1 MIYNWKSFPD
11 DVITMCTPLPRPK
24 GNRGGNKRTYLDAVA
39 AFDIETTTVKDQF
52 AVMYI
57 WQLQIGL
64 SCTIIGRSWKEYLN
78 CLKRIR
84 QLLPKDVWLV
94 IYVHNLAFEFQFL
107 RGIYRFKAGEIF
119 AVDKRKP
126 LRVDMF
132 GCFEYRCSYL
142 HSNMSLD
149 VYLKKMGVQDQKV
162 EGFDY
167 SKARYPWTPLS
178 EEELLYCVNDVRGLV
193 EALLVE
199 MKHDGDDLYSIPAT
213 STGYVRRDVKSAMR
227 KVNWYYIHDQLPDEE
242 VYSLLREAF
251 RGGNTHAN
259 RFYAGQILENVQSY
273 DRSSSYP
280 DVQINCEFP
289 ISRFRVI
296 GECSMRKLQDL
307 MGRRHKACL
316 IRIALW
322 DVRLR
327 DDLWGAP
334 YLAIDKCRRTIG
346 GAEDN
351 GRILSAD
358 YLETTL
364 TDVDFRILLSEYE
377 FSASKILC
385 CAYAR
390 YGRLPQVLKDQ
401 IIFYYKSKTE
411 LKGINGQEI
420 FYEKSK
426 NKLNSIYGMSAQ
438 NPVKRSSVYVSAE
451 VLQHREEENK
461 KRKKEGK
468 PPLRDWKKGTWE
480 IDDEHELQEL
490 LDKSNKRAFFCYQW
504 GVWTTSHARFRLE
517 QGIRL
522 AAAGAA
528 TGKSDFVYCD
538 TDSVKYIGEVD
549 WSEYNAERMADSL
562 ASGAWADDPK
572 GKRHYMGVYE
582 ADDGYPATFATRGAK
597 KYAVLHPDGK
607 LEATIS
613 GVTKRSK
620 GDQISGGEELAHHG
634 GLSAFLQDEF
644 VFVKAGGTALVYN
657 DTERFMLKIDGHDI
671 KVRECVTILPDTYT
685 LRDTEDY
692 MDLIKEAKIFHEFL
706 LANRGKL

>member
-11 DVITMCTPLPRPK
+11 EEITMLVPLARPR
-24 GNRGGNKRTYLDAVA
+24 GNRAGNKRQYLDALA

-57 WQLQIGL
+57 WQLQLGL

-107 RGIYRFKAGEIF
+107 RGIYRFKAGEVF

-142 HSNMSLD
+142 HSNMSLE
-149 VYLKKMGVQDQKV
+149 VFLKKMGVEHEKV
-162 EGFDY
+162 QGFDY

-178 EEELLYCVNDVRGLV
+178 EEELRYCVNDVRGLV
-193 EALLVE
+193 EALLIE
-199 MKHDGDDLYSIPAT
+199 MHHDGDDLYTIPAT
-213 STGYVRRDVKSAMR
+213 STGYVRRDVKHAMR
-227 KVNWYYIHDQLPDEE
+227 QVNWYYIHDQLPDAQL
-242 VYSLLREAF
+242 YDLLREAF

-259 RFYAGQILENVQSY
+259 RFYAGCRLEGVKSY

-280 DVQINCEFP
+280 DVQCNCEFP
-289 ISRFRVI
+289 ISRFRII

-307 MGRRHKACL
+307 IGRRHKACL

-322 DVRLR
+322 DVKLK
-327 DDLWGAP
+327 DDLWGCP

-346 GAEDN
+346 GAIDN

-364 TDVDFRILLSEYE
+364 TDIDFRILLSEYT
-377 FSASKILC
+377 FAASKILC

-390 YGRLPQVLKDQ
+390 YGRLPEVLRDQ
-401 IIFYYKSKTE
+401 IIFYYRTKTE
-411 LKGINGQEI
+411 LKGVPDQQIY
-420 FYEKSK
+420 YEKSK

-438 NPVKRSSVYVSAE
+438 NPVKQSIVFDGKDWNINF
-451 VLQHREEENK
+451 EETVE
-461 KRKKEGK
+461 
-468 PPLRDWKKGTWE
+468 
-480 IDDEHELQEL
+480 EL
-490 LDKSNKRAFFCYQW
+490 LAKSNKRAFFPYQW
-504 GVWTTSHARFRLE
+504 GVWTTSWARYRLE
-517 QGIRL
+517 EGIRL
-522 AAAGAA
+522 AAAGAE

-538 TDSVKYIGEVD
+538 TDSVKYLGEVD
-549 WSEYNAERMADSL
+549 WTAYNAERMADSL
-562 ASGAWADDPK
+562 SSGAWADDPK

-582 ADDGYPATFATRGAK
+582 PDDGYPAVFATRGAK
-597 KYAVLHPDGK
+597 KYVVEHPDGK
-607 LEATIS
+607 LEATIA
-613 GVTKRSK
+613 GVTKRGK
-620 GDQISGGEELAHHG
+620 GDQWSGGEELAHHG
-634 GLSAFLQDEF
+634 GISAFLQDEF
-644 VFVKAGGTALVYN
+644 IFVKAGGTQLVYN
-657 DTERFMLKIDGHDI
+657 DTERFMLKIEGHDL

-692 MDLIKEAKIFHEFL
+692 MELLKKSYIFRDYL
-706 LANRGKL
+706 LANRVNYDTMTLRVNREYNCTARRTGQKERQ